1 MIPRLGALI
10 GRLKLVAHN
19 LLTVIKLNCRSL
31 ISILPG
37 RAVRMSY
44 HATKEYLCAIVT
56 RYQKS
61 DKKRKTIL
69 LNEAQ
74 EVTKLSRKQL
84 IRLLNQPLK
93 ILTKKKPSGRKPKYP
108 PELLRPH
115 IEYLWI
121 QMEKISSRR
130 MKEALSEWLRFYHP
144 VGFQLETRLAL
155 EQISAGTLERFLRS
169 IRRTQAATKGLCS
182 TSPAR
187 FMKNKIPLNTFDAKI
202 NRPGFTQ
209 ADTVAHCG
217 TTLVGAF
224 ANSLT
229 LTDIHSAWTENR
241 AIFTKKALEVR
252 RQFVDIK
259 LNLPFDLLAVNTD
272 SGSEFLNTP
281 VFDFM
286 IQGDKPV
293 TFTRSRPYHK
303 NDNSYVEQKNF
314 THVRELFG
322 YERIEDP
329 ALIPLMN
336 DIYKTCWNPLQNFF
350 LPTFKMIEK
359 RRVGAKIVK
368 KYDKPKTPYQRL
380 IESQELTE
388 EKKKK
393 LREMKKTLNPFE
405 LKAELEK
412 KLKVFFTELKKLKIR
427 DAA

>member
-1 MIPRLGALI
+1 
-10 GRLKLVAHN
+10 
-19 LLTVIKLNCRSL
+19 
-31 ISILPG
+31 
-37 RAVRMSY
+37 MSY
-44 HATKEYLCAIVT
+44 HAIKEYLSAIVT
-56 RYQKS
+56 RYQNS
-61 DKKRKTIL
+61 DKKRKTAIL
-69 LNEAQ
+69 DEAI
-74 EVTKLSRKQL
+74 EVTKYSRKQL
-84 IRLLNQPLK
+84 IRLLGQPAEELA
-93 ILTKKKPSGRKPKYP
+93 KKKPSGRKPKYP

-115 IEYLWI
+115 IQYLWI
-121 QMEKISSRR
+121 QMERVNSRR
-130 MKEALSEWLRFYHP
+130 MKAALPEWLKFYQP
-144 VGFQLETRLAL
+144 EDFTSQLRLAL
-155 EQISAGTLERFLRS
+155 EQISAATLERFLRS
-169 IRRTQAATKGLCS
+169 IRRTLAGTKGLSS

-217 TTLVGAF
+217 STLLGAF
-224 ANSLT
+224 VNSLT

-252 RQFVDIK
+252 KQFVDIK
-259 LNLPFDLLAVNTD
+259 QNLPFDLLAVNTD

-281 VFDFM
+281 MLEFM
-286 IQGDKPV
+286 LNQGKDPI

-329 ALIPLMN
+329 TLIPLMN

-359 RRVGAKIVK
+359 KRVGAKVVK

-380 IESQELTE
+380 MESADLSE
-388 EKKKK
+388 ERKQRLK
-393 LREMKKTLNPFE
+393 EMKKNLNPFE

-412 KLKVFFTELKKLKIR
+412 KLKVFFTELKKTKIR